1 VVDFKE
7 KSEGKNGGILSGQHQ
22 FGDQKALTNQGLIS
36 ACRARFVQ
44 KGL

>member
-7 KSEGKNGGILSGQHQ
+7 KSEGKNRGILSGQHQ
-22 FGDQKALTNQGLIS
+22 FGGQKALTNQGLRVRR
-36 ACRARFVQ
+36 RARFVQ